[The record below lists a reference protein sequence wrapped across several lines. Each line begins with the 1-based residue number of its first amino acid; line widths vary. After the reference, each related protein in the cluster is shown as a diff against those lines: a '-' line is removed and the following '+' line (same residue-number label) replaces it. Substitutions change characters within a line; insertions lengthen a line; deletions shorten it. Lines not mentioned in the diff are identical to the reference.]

1 MDLPEWLASLDD
13 QISSRSTPADRAWAW
28 CWVIRALALR
38 DLLDAPPGTTT
49 DAVWVEPQM
58 AWAMD
63 DFADAGARTDPPS
76 VPAIATADIPAV
88 IPPALRRLLEVT
100 DVDDPRMP
108 MGLVDACGYAA
119 RRAAIAHHAYAGAL
133 P

>member
-1 MDLPEWLASLDD
+1 MDLPEWLTAVDD
-13 QISSRSTPADRAWAW
+13 QIASRSTPADRAWAW
-28 CWVIRALALR
+28 CWVIRGLALR
-38 DLLDAPPGTTT
+38 DLLGAPPGTTT

-58 AWAMD
+58 AWSMD
-63 DFADAGARTDPPS
+63 DLADAGARTDPPTLA
-76 VPAIATADIPAV
+76 AIATDDIPAV

>member
-13 QISSRSTPADRAWAW
+13 QIASRSTPADRAWAW
-28 CWVIRALALR
+28 CWVIRGLALR

-63 DFADAGARTDPPS
+63 DLADAGARTDPPTL
-76 VPAIATADIPAV
+76 PAIATADIPAL
-88 IPPALRRLLEVT
+88 IGPALRRLLDVT

-108 MGLVDACGYAA
+108 MGLVDACGYAS